1 MKKLVITVTKE
12 ADKKFMSEL
21 ANRLG
26 FKTEEITVD
35 DEESYMFGQILESTD
50 SSKPMMV
57 REAKAAYQK
66 LKKKK

>member
-26 FKTEEITVD
+26 FKAEEITVD
-35 DEESYMFGQILESTD
+35 DVESYLLGQILDSTD

-57 REAKAAYQK
+57 HEAKTEYQK